1 MTEPDAEYEADPDRK
16 EQHRVDTIGRWD
28 PPEAEWAEEY
38 DWTRYRGPAAYPCP
52 GAWVLDEP
60 EGLAY
65 SWLWFPEI
73 GEDYGTESS
82 AFDDLEYSSIDSY
95 REARAFLIG
104 EDVAESLR
112 EEEIEWTLSID
123 NVDVFVR
130 RDLEQDELMGAVAEV
145 LSRYPDGDWRD
156 VTPTAGSPPPEVVRE
171 RELEQRREEN
181 ESLDD
186 FATDGGQP
194 DGGIPQ
200 IGETEPCHICGRATR
215 SNHKT
220 RFVFGLICE
229 RAECQRVKTVLEE
242 QRLWNFQIHLPT
254 HGHDGVP
261 SWWDFDGEVSKRA
274 FA

>member
-1 MTEPDAEYEADPDRK
+1 MDESDVDRK
-16 EQHRVDTIGRWD
+16 EQHRVDTIGQWD
-28 PPEAEWAEEY
+28 PPEADWAAEY

-73 GEDYGTESS
+73 GDDYGTESS

-112 EEEIEWTLSID
+112 DEEIEWTLSID

-130 RDLEQDELMGAVAEV
+130 RDLDQDELMGAVAEA
-145 LSRYPDGDWRD
+145 LSRYPDDDWRD
-156 VTPTAGSPPPEVVRE
+156 VTPTAGSPPPEVLRE

-181 ESLDD
+181 ESLDE
-186 FATDGGQP
+186 FVTDGGQP
-194 DGGIPQ
+194 DGGIDR
-200 IGETEPCHICGRATR
+200 EPYIYRYRYPPSSGSAID
-215 SNHKT
+215 K
-220 RFVFGLICE
+220 LILPDSG
-229 RAECQRVKTVLEE
+229 A
-242 QRLWNFQIHLPT
+242 LPT
-254 HGHDGVP
+254 HPDDGDAGKTTIVTWG
-261 SWWDFDGEVSKRA
+261 SDDGE
-274 FA
+274 